1 MAHDTTQPP
10 ADPPAPRR
18 SPGRLSQL
26 VGQSAIYGL
35 GGTLARLAGLFLV
48 PVYLVAAGTDAF
60 GEAELVT
67 SAVAVAAIFF
77 RFGIVNSMS
86 RFTLAESPTGD
97 WQPVIHTI
105 FGFVLGMSTA
115 AAVVGV
121 LLRQQIADALQVSV
135 AIALAGV
142 LGLWIVMN
150 YDVLTRVYRVER
162 RAKEFVAFQLA
173 NVSITVVLTVV
184 LVVVFDYGAI
194 GLILGNFIGTGV
206 ILLAMVW
213 ARRRTVGIRRFDRK
227 LAPELLSFA
236 VPLMPTGL
244 AIWALNFADRLQ
256 VQRLA
261 GAAELGQY
269 AAAAKVAAGMT
280 IFLAAFQA
288 AWTPFA
294 HALRGE
300 EGDEVA
306 KQTYA
311 EVFTLWSVMMG
322 WGLAALTLFSAPYI
336 ALAFPED
343 AQESVIPVV
352 PLLAASIVLYGI
364 YLIVG
369 IGVNITKRTRMTPVI
384 AAFGGVVAVG
394 LNFWFIPAF
403 GILGAAMTTLIGFG
417 LLAGL
422 QWLNGRL
429 KYPVAYEWGRVGRIG
444 VYTAG
449 IVALSLWVVPETGPI
464 GITARIALAVVYP
477 VGLVA
482 IGAIGRDELRRIP
495 AVLRAWRARRRR
507 GEAEALSAET
517 DVTP

>member
-1 MAHDTTQPP
+1 MAQDSTQPP
-10 ADPPAPRR
+10 ADPPASPRR

-26 VGQSAIYGL
+26 AGQSVIYGL
-35 GGTLARLAGLFLV
+35 GGTLARLAGIFLV
-48 PVYLVAAGTDAF
+48 PVYLVAAGTEAF

-67 SAVAVAAIFF
+67 SAVVVGAIFF

-97 WQPVIHTI
+97 WRPVIHTI
-105 FGFVLGMSTA
+105 FGFVLATSTT

-121 LLRQQIADALQVSV
+121 LLREQIADALQVSV
-135 AIALAGV
+135 SVALAGV

-150 YDVLTRVYRVER
+150 YDVLARVYRVER

-173 NVSITVVLTVV
+173 NVAITVALTVI

-194 GLILGNFIGTGV
+194 GLILGNFIGTGFA
-206 ILLAMVW
+206 LLAMVW
-213 ARRRTVGIRRFDRK
+213 ARRRTIGVRRFDRR
-227 LAPELLSFA
+227 LAPELLGFA
-236 VPLMPTGL
+236 VPLMPTNL

-261 GAAELGQY
+261 SPTELGEY

-280 IFLAAFQA
+280 VFLAAFQA

-306 KQTYA
+306 KQTYV

-322 WGLAALTLFSAPYI
+322 WGLAALTLLSAPYI
-336 ALAFPED
+336 ALTFPED
-343 AQESVIPVV
+343 TGESAIPVV
-352 PLLAASIVLYGI
+352 PLLAAAIVLYGI
-364 YLIVG
+364 YLIMS
-369 IGVNITKRTRMTPVI
+369 IGVSITKRTRMTPVI
-384 AAFGGVVAVG
+384 AAFASLVTVG
-394 LNFWFIPAF
+394 LNFWFIPAL
-403 GILGAAMTTLIGFG
+403 GILGAAITTLIGFG

-422 QWLNGRL
+422 QWLNGRRM
-429 KYPVAYEWGRVGRIG
+429 YPIAYEWGRVLRVGL
-444 VYTAG
+444 YTAG
-449 IVALSLWVVPETGPI
+449 IVALSLWVVPETGAL
-464 GITARIALAVVYP
+464 GIAARIVIAVVYP

-482 IGAIGRDELRRIP
+482 IGAITRGDVRRIP
-495 AVLRAWRARRRR
+495 GVLRSWRRRR
-507 GEAEALSAET
+507 GSVEVEPLAET